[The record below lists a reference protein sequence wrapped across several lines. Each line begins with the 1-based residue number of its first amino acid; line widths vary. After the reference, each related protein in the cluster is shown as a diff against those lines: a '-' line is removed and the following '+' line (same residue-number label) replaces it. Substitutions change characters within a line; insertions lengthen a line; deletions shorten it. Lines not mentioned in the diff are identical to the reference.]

1 MDDWESLPTM
11 GGGHYLSL
19 SSEGGGEGTQMKG
32 NTVTPSD
39 VPRKG
44 LEWWWVSHQR
54 TRTPAIPESTCLK
67 LLWAILLDLLNKH

>member
-1 MDDWESLPTM
+1 M

-44 LEWWWVSHQR
+44 LE
-54 TRTPAIPESTCLK
+54 
-67 LLWAILLDLLNKH
+67 